1 MGVVTPSIPAA
12 PSRTRFGAA
21 LLRLLT
27 VQGSWNYD
35 RMLGTGF
42 GVSEEPL
49 LRGLIENGDQAA
61 YRAAVARG
69 ALFFNSHPYF
79 AGLAVGAAARLEY
92 EHAPASQI
100 ERLRAA
106 LCGPLGSLGDRLVWA
121 GLLPFASA
129 VAMSA
134 IALGAGS
141 KAIAAFLILYN
152 VGQLAL
158 RWWALRAGWR
168 SGAGVAGALRN
179 PTIQR
184 LLGLSGPAMAL
195 AAGVA
200 LPLLSRSFALP
211 LPAWARIVFAAAALL
226 ALAGLRLFPNRLSGL
241 RIGLAVVALAL
252 LGGWL
257 WR

>member
-1 MGVVTPSIPAA
+1 MDPMTPSRPQ
-12 PSRTRFGAA
+12 FGLT

-35 RMLGTGF
+35 RMLGIGF

-49 LRGLIENGDQAA
+49 LRGLAENGDQGA

-69 ALFFNSHPYF
+69 TLFFNSHPYL
-79 AGLAVGAAARLEY
+79 AGMAVGAAARLEY
-92 EHAPASQI
+92 DRAAPQQI

-121 GLLPFASA
+121 GMLPFAA
-129 VAMSA
+129 AAAMSA
-134 IALGAGS
+134 IALGAGW
-141 KAIAAFLILYN
+141 KAIGAFLLFYN
-152 VGQLAL
+152 AGQLAL

-168 SGAGVAGALRN
+168 HGAAVGSALRN

-184 LLGLSGPAMAL
+184 ALALSSPAMGL
-195 AAGVA
+195 AAG
-200 LPLLSRSFALP
+200 FALP
-211 LPAWARIVFAAAALL
+211 VVIRSFVLPFPGWARVVFAATAVL
-226 ALAGLRLFPNRLSGL
+226 ALAGLRLAPNRLSGL
-241 RIGLAVVALAL
+241 RVGLAVVALAL